1 MQQSN
6 QPPKFVIPFAQN
18 DPAKAVIPAT
28 SPDDTR
34 ASQALGFPPRTGLP
48 PEAGGV
54 PPQKADMN
62 GALNQLAGPILWAL
76 AGGRFAFDNAFAA
89 DTNVGGYP
97 LGADLLAADARGSW
111 VSTANDNTANPD
123 TVGTGWVPGYH
134 YGATTLAGQT
144 GGNVTLSPAQAAKRV
159 ITVTGTLTSNLVLIV
174 PAWVYAWTF
183 YNSTSGAFSVSVRTA
198 AGSAAAIPQNGA
210 PTPVSCDGT
219 NCSLL
224 AANIAP
230 AASPTQAAR
239 LDQVGGRLLNTQVF
253 TASGTYTPTV
263 GTARVKVTVVGGGGG
278 GGASNSTGAGQ
289 AACGVSGGGGGWAI
303 GWVAVNFATAPVTVG
318 AAGAAGISQVSDGT
332 SGTASTFAGLT
343 GGGGGGGAN
352 GNAAAT
358 PTVYGAA
365 NGGTG
370 TGGSLVNGNGSGAAN
385 GISASA
391 VAVIAGASGGSLF
404 GGSVGFGTVS
414 GSAPGRA
421 GGAPGAG
428 GCGAAGAQNAAAQSG
443 GAGAAGI
450 VIIEEYA

>member
-6 QPPKFVIPFAQN
+6 QPPKYVIPFAQN
-18 DPAKAVIPAT
+18 DASKATIPPT
-28 SPDDTR
+28 SADATR
-34 ASQALGFPPRTGLP
+34 ASQSVGFPPRTGLP

-76 AGGRFAFDNAFAA
+76 AGGRFPFDNAFATDA
-89 DTNVGGYP
+89 NIGGYP
-97 LGADLLAADARGSW
+97 ASANVPAADGRGEW
-111 VSTANDNTANPD
+111 YSTANDNTTNPD

-134 YGATTLAGQT
+134 YGATALAGQT
-144 GGNVTLSPAQAAKRV
+144 GGNVTLTPAQAGKRV
-159 ITVTGTLTSNLVLIV
+159 ITVAGTLTSNLVLIV
-174 PAWVYAWTF
+174 PAWVYSWTI
-183 YNSTSGAFSVSVRTA
+183 YNNTSGAFSVSVRTA

-210 PTPVSCDGT
+210 PTPVNCDGT
-219 NCSLL
+219 NCSLT
-224 AANIAP
+224 AANIGP
-230 AASPTQAAR
+230 ATSGTQAAR
-239 LDQVGGRLLNTQVF
+239 LDQLGGRLLNTQVF
-253 TASGTYTPTV
+253 TASGTYTPTP
-263 GTARVKVTVVGGGGG
+263 GTTRAKATVVGGGGG
-278 GGASNSTGAGQ
+278 GGASNATGAGQ

-303 GWVAVNFATAPVTVG
+303 GWVTVSFGTAPVTVG
-318 AAGAAGISQVSDGT
+318 AAGAAGLPQVSDGT
-332 SGTASTFAGLT
+332 SGTASSFAGLT

-370 TGGSLVNGNGSGAAN
+370 AGGSLINGNGSGAAN

-428 GCGAAGAQNAAAQSG
+428 GCGAAGAQNATEQPG
-443 GAGAAGI
+443 GAGAGGI